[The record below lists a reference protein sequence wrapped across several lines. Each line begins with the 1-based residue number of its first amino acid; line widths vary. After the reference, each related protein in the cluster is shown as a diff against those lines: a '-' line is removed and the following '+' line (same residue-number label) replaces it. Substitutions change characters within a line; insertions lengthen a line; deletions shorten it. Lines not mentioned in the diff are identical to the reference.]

1 MTCRF
6 LVGGVVQGVGFRWYV
21 ARHARALGLTG
32 FARNLPDGRVE
43 VVVAGEDELAIAS
56 LEERLRAG
64 PAHARVESISRENHV
79 TAALPP
85 GSFDIQ

>member
-6 LVGGVVQGVGFRWYV
+6 VVAGVVQGVGFRWFV

-32 FARNLPDGRVE
+32 FARNLADGRVE
-43 VVVAGEDELAIAS
+43 VVVAGADDAAIAA

-64 PAHARVESISRENHV
+64 PAHARVESVSRENNV
-79 TAALPP
+79 TAAVPP